1 MLCNAV
7 GVKESWNDRQPR
19 LRYASLGFVVQSLR
33 RKVQALERISDPPD
47 YPEAPE
53 NLSRNH
59 KD

>member
-1 MLCNAV
+1 MIANPGC
-7 GVKESWNDRQPR
+7 
-19 LRYASLGFVVQSLR
+19 ASLGFVVQRLR
-33 RKVQALERISDPPD
+33 RKVQALARLSDPPD